1 MTHSVLCTLVISQ
14 NADTFHYFDR
24 LSMGSLFV
32 RLVPL
37 LLRLSLLVV
46 LPTWARGWP
55 SRKVYLRLSE

>member
-1 MTHSVLCTLVISQ
+1 MPTNLIYDSQRVMHTDISQ
-14 NADTFHYFDR
+14 DADTFHYFDR

-46 LPTWARGWP
+46 LPT
-55 SRKVYLRLSE
+55 